1 MDFSSH
7 SKRAALGL
15 SLLLSMA
22 LTACGEPLIDK
33 TVDQREISDVK
44 LGKVLQGSTT
54 KIRDVKFSPNGKLI
68 AASDDDGFAYLW
80 DFQSGARLAKIEGHT
95 EFIRSVEFSS
105 DSQKVLTCSDD
116 DSIIVSDI
124 SGTELLEIEMQ
135 ESCNGAQFAKDD
147 TAIIASI
154 GRNQMREFDM
164 TGDVKR
170 RWRTFGGG
178 GFSFS
183 PDGTLYATV
192 SAPLRRPGN
201 PPRYAAEQKINI
213 FDLEQE
219 RDIRALTTKFD
230 RFADTVGFSHDSKI
244 VVSSYPNEYA
254 SKHVVFNARSQK
266 VYSEF
271 DIEDAYT
278 YSANLSPDNQYVVV
292 GSFDSKVRVIDTLKG
307 TKLFELE
314 HPGEVLVFDAVFSPN
329 GNNIISSASDG
340 KIHIW
345 DVEYKI

>member
-1 MDFSSH
+1 MGCSRH
-7 SKRAALGL
+7 STRAALAL
-15 SLLLSMA
+15 SLLLSVA

-33 TVDQREISDVK
+33 TIDQREISDIK
-44 LGKVLQGSTT
+44 LAKVLQGSTT

-80 DFQSGARLAKIEGHT
+80 DFESGAPAAKIEGHS

-105 DSQKVLTCSDD
+105 DNQKVLTCSDD
-116 DSIIVSDI
+116 DSIIVSDM
-124 SGTELLEIEMQ
+124 SGTELLKIEMQ
-135 ESCNGAQFAKDD
+135 ESCNGAHFAKDN

-164 TGDVKR
+164 TGVVQR

-183 PDGTLYATV
+183 PDGTLFATI

-201 PPRYAAEQKINI
+201 PPRYAAEQEINI
-213 FDLEQE
+213 FDVEQE
-219 RDIRALTTKFD
+219 QDIRTLATKFD
-230 RFADTVGFSHDSKI
+230 RFANTVEFGSDSKT
-244 VVSSYPNEYA
+244 VVSSYPKEYA

-266 VYSEF
+266 VYAEF

-278 YSANLSPDNQYVVV
+278 YSANLSPGNEYVVV
-292 GSFDSKVRVIDTLKG
+292 GSFDSRVRVIDTLKG

-314 HPGEVLVFDAVFSPN
+314 HPGEVLVFDAVFSPD
-329 GNNIISSASDG
+329 GNNIVSSASDG
-340 KIHIW
+340 QIHIW
-345 DVEYKI
+345 DVEYKN